1 MASPFK
7 KIRGKQITDNEITGV
22 HLYVTGSTAGGGQ
35 VPSYDAGSGGFKW
48 ISLSADTIQSVNQ
61 ISGLT
66 VTNSTGPNVLL
77 KVNTD
82 NQTIFID
89 TSNNL
94 HLGDPANSN
103 LITGTSFGFSNNV
116 IIYGNLTV
124 NGTATTVN
132 SETVTIA
139 DNFILLNSNFTA
151 GTPTQDAGIEISRGS
166 EPNVFI
172 RWNEVNDYF
181 EISNPSTGL
190 TPTYS
195 AILTTSSISSGPA
208 ASPDNTV
215 VITQGTGINSD
226 QLYLS
231 VNEANF
237 ANIPNSALTNSTI
250 SVVAGSGLGGGG
262 TVALGGSI
270 TLSALTQ
277 TDIYVT
283 GGTVTLTATTSSN
296 NASIGLLYNTGVA
309 PGTYTLPYRD
319 TFTTG
324 STYNNTTKL
333 VTFVKNDGT
342 TYSTDL
348 STLDSND
355 TYVTGGTVTVSGT
368 SANPN
373 GTISLQ
379 YSNGATGYSLPFVN
393 IFTTGGTFNG
403 GSLLS
408 FTRNDG
414 SIYSVSLSA
423 LSQTE
428 IYVTGGTTNGASVGS
443 NIASVGLLYNQA
455 IAPGT
460 YTVPYRDTFTTGGT
474 VNNGSLTLTN
484 NSGGTVLISGGIIQS
499 VTAQAGLTATTT
511 NGVVTIGIGTAQ
523 VTNAMLANSGFTV
536 FNDGVVTASTFVTL
550 GQSMNVGLKDRS
562 VKEVKFLVTGTTATA
577 GQYLSYD
584 AGSGGFAWVTI
595 PAGSVP
601 VVPQKGLAVTAT
613 TVGNASS
620 TAVAISTT
628 PSNDG
633 YVGISINGVW
643 YEVGNG
649 VLTKDCYFSVDGGVT
664 ARTIA
669 AITSGDIL
677 YWNGTNSGF
686 NLDAND
692 RIDLYYNA

>member
-7 KIRGKQITDNEITGV
+7 KIRGKQITDNEITGA

-94 HLGDPANSN
+94 HLGDPANNN
-103 LITGTSFGFSNNV
+103 LITGTQFGFSNNV

-231 VNEANF
+231 VNELNF
-237 ANIPNSALTNSTI
+237 ANIPNSALTNSTV

-262 TVALGGSI
+262 TVALGGTI

-277 TDIYVT
+277 TEI
-283 GGTVTLTATTSSN
+283 
-296 NASIGLLYNTGVA
+296 
-309 PGTYTLPYRD
+309 
-319 TFTTG
+319 
-324 STYNNTTKL
+324 
-333 VTFVKNDGT
+333 
-342 TYSTDL
+342 
-348 STLDSND
+348 
-355 TYVTGGTVTVSGT
+355 YVTGGTVTVSGT
-368 SANPN
+368 TNNPN

-428 IYVTGGTTNGASVGS
+428 IYVTGGTTNGSSVGS

-455 IAPGT
+455 IAPGV
-460 YTVPYRDTFTTGGT
+460 YTLPYRDTFTTGGT
-474 VNNGSLTLTN
+474 VNNGTLTLTN
-484 NSGGTVLISGGIIQS
+484 NSGGTVSIGGTIIQS

-511 NGVVTIGIGTAQ
+511 NGAVTIGIGTAQ

-562 VKEVKFLVTGTTATA
+562 VKEVKLLVTGSTATA

-584 AGSGGFAWVTI
+584 AGSGGFTWVTI

-601 VVPQKGLAVTAT
+601 VVPQKGL
-613 TVGNASS
+613 G
-620 TAVAISTT
+620 
-628 PSNDG
+628 
-633 YVGISINGVW
+633 
-643 YEVGNG
+643 
-649 VLTKDCYFSVDGGVT
+649 KSVV
-664 ARTIA
+664 
-669 AITSGDIL
+669 
-677 YWNGTNSGF
+677 
-686 NLDAND
+686 
-692 RIDLYYNA
+692 